1 MSASFNPRKT
11 RAEYDLD
18 WPPSPGMIG
27 AGHSVSSDK
36 PDRDPVSELHEVVEE
51 VTRKPVMKKLNILG
65 FY

>member
-1 MSASFNPRKT
+1 MSVSFNPRKT

-27 AGHSVSSDK
+27 SCHSISSDR
-36 PDRDPVSELHEVVEE
+36 PDRDPVSELHQVVEE
-51 VTRKPVMKKLNILG
+51 VTRKPVMARFNKIG